1 MKFRTRA
8 APNIIGF
15 QIAPMVDILLVLL
28 CFFIVTWSFAK
39 KEMDLSVKVPSAQNA
54 KESSSVLNQTV
65 LNVRPEGTVVW
76 NNAPVSHKD
85 LEARLKTLAKD
96 FPDFAVIVRADEN
109 VEWKFVAKVID
120 TCRAANIWNVAFA
133 TRKIE

>member
-8 APNIIGF
+8 EPHTMGF

-54 KESSSVLNQTV
+54 KESNAVLNQTV
-65 LNVRPEGTVVW
+65 LNVRADGTVVW
-76 NNAPVSHKD
+76 NNAKVSQKD
-85 LEARLKTLAKD
+85 LESRLRLLAKD
-96 FPDFAVIVRADEN
+96 FPDFAIIVRGDEK
-109 VEWKFVAKVID
+109 VEWRFIANVID

>member
-8 APNIIGF
+8 EPRVMGF

-54 KESSSVLNQTV
+54 KESNSVLNQTV
-65 LNVRPEGTVVW
+65 LNIRTDGNVVW
-76 NNAPVSHKD
+76 NNAQVSHKD
-85 LEARLKTLAKD
+85 LQTRLKTLSKD
-96 FPDFAVIVRADEN
+96 FPDFAVIVRADEK
-109 VEWKFVAKVID
+109 VEWRFVASVID

-133 TRKIE
+133 TRKPE